1 MWKIT
6 GNATE
11 GYQFTN
17 KEGLTLYVNS
27 AAKNEMVHAS
37 ANVAGKVAKFTITET
52 SNNAFEI
59 HPKGN
64 SNIAMNLWGGPA
76 ENRGVGLWDNA
87 DQNNPVTFNEVNA
100 ADDFNRISII
110 PYPASLTV
118 TNEDVRFNVSNL
130 TAIAYTGEQMKEH
143 AEAFAAQLKKA
154 SGIELAVKEA
164 GETAG
169 QGEIWFG
176 TDAAQPKEGYTL
188 NVTEAGVEIKASEF
202 SGWFYAL
209 QTLKQLMPREFF
221 LSEVKEGANWTL
233 PLVNIVD
240 KPHLG
245 HRGYMLDIA
254 RHFFNKEEVMKVL
267 DIMALYKMNRF
278 H

>member
-1 MWKIT
+1 MKKIAMMLSCLLCTCMSMWAQGFPTISDAETTKWYLIQFTNGGNALTAKTDGAQISTSAALGNAPQMWKVT
-6 GNATE
+6 GNATD

-37 ANVAGKVAKFTITET
+37 ANVAGKVAKFTLTET

-59 HPKGN
+59 PPKGN

-118 TNEDVRFNVSNL
+118 TNEDVR
-130 TAIAYTGEQMKEH
+130 
-143 AEAFAAQLKKA
+143 
-154 SGIELAVKEA
+154 LAVNGQADVHFYGRTGGVIPTPDEVYNKIIEIA
-164 GETAG
+164 G
-169 QGEIWFG
+169 
-176 TDAAQPKEGYTL
+176 
-188 NVTEAGVEIKASEF
+188 
-202 SGWFYAL
+202 
-209 QTLKQLMPREFF
+209 
-221 LSEVKEGANWTL
+221 GA
-233 PLVNIVD
+233 
-240 KPHLG
+240 K
-245 HRGYMLDIA
+245 
-254 RHFFNKEEVMKVL
+254 
-267 DIMALYKMNRF
+267 
-278 H
+278 